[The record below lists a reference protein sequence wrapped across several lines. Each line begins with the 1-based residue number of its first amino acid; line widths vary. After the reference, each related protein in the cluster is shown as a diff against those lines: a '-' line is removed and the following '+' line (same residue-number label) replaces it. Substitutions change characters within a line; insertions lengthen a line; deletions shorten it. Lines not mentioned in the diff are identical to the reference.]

1 LTRPFAT
8 FLFAI
13 ASLSICSARLAAQ
26 DEPPRIGP
34 FVIDLHGTIPRF
46 PGDDAQLAQSRELS
60 LHELPGSGLGVHAAA
75 NVYVLTW
82 KAMTFGVGVDATV
95 ARSHQSQQAISAT
108 ETGRAVTE
116 RFSHIA
122 PDLSFN
128 FGTGDGWSYL
138 SGGIGPAVWSL
149 VPDDAAPANA
159 DRERLQTINYGGGAR
174 WFLNHRVAFSVDVR
188 FYAINPGTP
197 ELGRPGGPR
206 TTLLVIGGGISVK

>member
-1 LTRPFAT
+1 
-8 FLFAI
+8 
-13 ASLSICSARLAAQ
+13 
-26 DEPPRIGP
+26 
-34 FVIDLHGTIPRF
+34 
-46 PGDDAQLAQSRELS
+46 
-60 LHELPGSGLGVHAAA
+60 VHAAA
-75 NVYVLTW
+75 NFYVLTW

-149 VPDDAAPANA
+149 VPDAAAPANA

>member
-1 LTRPFAT
+1 M
-8 FLFAI
+8 
-13 ASLSICSARLAAQ
+13 RLVAQ

-34 FVIDLHGTIPRF
+34 FVVDLHGTVPRF
-46 PGDDAQLAQSRELS
+46 PNDDPQLAQSRDLS
-60 LHELPGSGLGVHAAA
+60 VRELPGAGLGLHAAA
-75 NVYVLTW
+75 NVYLLKW
-82 KAMTFGVGVDATV
+82 KAVTFGLGVDATI

-116 RFSHIA
+116 RFAHIA

-128 FGTGDGWSYL
+128 FGNGDGWSYL

-149 VPDDAAPANA
+149 VPDAAAPANS

-174 WFLNHRVAFSVDVR
+174 WFLNHHVAFSVDVR

-206 TTLLVIGGGISVK
+206 TTLLIIGGGVSIK